1 MIKNANKMISEIKHQ
16 MRDGK
21 GDVELTHI
29 FKQDE
34 LKGKA
39 RLVARITINP
49 SCSIGLHEHVA
60 EEEIY
65 YIINGKGIVNDNGI
79 EREISAGDAVLTG
92 DGAFHSIENR
102 EDIPLQLLAVI
113 LVY

>member
-1 MIKNANKMISEIKHQ
+1 MIKSSNEMVSDIKHQ
-16 MRDGK
+16 MRGGK
-21 GDVELTHI
+21 GSVEITHI

-39 RLVARITINP
+39 RLIARISINP
-49 SCSIGLHEHVA
+49 GCSIGLHEHVA
-60 EEEIY
+60 EEEIF
-65 YIINGKGIVNDNGI
+65 YIINGFGVINDNGK
-79 EREISAGDAVLTG
+79 EREVSAGDAVLTG

-102 EDIPLQLLAVI
+102 EDVPLQLLAVI